1 MSPTSPF
8 SVPLRGSASLAAL
21 LCLGLAG
28 CSLTPNYIR
37 PSVQV
42 PATFSAPAATG
53 SPAPGEQR
61 IELTEQERN
70 FAHSLAPGA
79 DFEAV
84 LQAGLAHNADY
95 RIAALTVERA
105 RAELRVQRAS
115 RVPQV
120 DLTGQAQRQHF
131 DDNALDARYQQD
143 LKTVGVGIS
152 NFELDLFG
160 RMKAMSAAA
169 RERFLA
175 SEHGQEA
182 LRGAI
187 IAEIA
192 RAYVD
197 EQASAAEQTQAKELH
212 EVAQALLKIMA
223 ARQHVGVAA
232 VDEVNAARAAADE
245 AQVAWQQATDRQ
257 RAALRA
263 LQILVGYDVVPQRIA
278 MSELAVA
285 AEVPASLHNL
295 DSAILLTRP
304 DVRQAESELRAANA
318 DIGAARAAFFPSI
331 SLSTSIGTASE
342 SLGGL
347 FESGSRSW
355 SFMPQLSLPI
365 FDLGRRRAN
374 LDLAHLRK
382 RTEIIEYE
390 RAIQSAF
397 RDVADALDAMQT
409 TTSAQ
414 ARSAQKAHDS
424 QQRAARAQLRAEQGL
439 QEPSVSLDARAE
451 AVRATQSDL
460 TAIGDRARAHIA
472 LFAALYGVELAP
484 PAAEPAVAHHP

>member
-1 MSPTSPF
+1 M
-8 SVPLRGSASLAAL
+8 LAAL
-21 LCLGLAG
+21 LGLGLAG
-28 CSLTPNYIR
+28 CSLTPTYVR
-37 PSVQV
+37 PSVLV
-42 PATFSAPAATG
+42 PATFGAPTATG
-53 SPAPGEQR
+53 SPAPDVQR

-70 FAHSLAPGA
+70 FAHTLAPGA
-79 DFEAV
+79 DLEAV

-105 RAELRVQRAS
+105 RAELRIQRAS

-120 DLTGQAQRQHF
+120 DLTAQAQRQQF
-131 DDNALDARYQQD
+131 DDEALNARYQQD
-143 LKTVGVGIS
+143 LKTVGVGIG
-152 NFELDLFG
+152 NFEVDLFG
-160 RMKAMSAAA
+160 RVKAMSTAA

-175 SEHGQEA
+175 SEHGHEA

-187 IAEIA
+187 LAEIA
-192 RAYVD
+192 RAYVE
-197 EQASAAEQTQAKELH
+197 EQTAAADQTQAGELN

-232 VDEVNAARAAADE
+232 VDEVNAARAAADQ

-278 MSELAVA
+278 MSELAA
-285 AEVPASLHNL
+285 ATQAPAFLRNL
-295 DSAILLTRP
+295 DSTILLTRP

-342 SLGGL
+342 SLDGL
-347 FESGSRSW
+347 FDSGSRSW

-439 QEPSVSLDARAE
+439 QEPSLSLDARAE

-484 PAAEPAVAHHP
+484 PAAAPAVAHHP